1 MAGFR
6 FLNLQD
12 KHFLEYAIFMH
23 KNGKSKIVPM
33 HISIF
38 LLPLIHNFKFIKMK
52 WSLTEKCT
60 YRIKCFVYENQT

>member
-38 LLPLIHNFKFIKMK
+38 LLPLIHNFKFTLR
-52 WSLTEKCT
+52 W
-60 YRIKCFVYENQT
+60 NDH